1 MKTVVKIVLVAVLAL
16 ASAAPLSA
24 QRYRGDRRVIRGGL
38 MPKPDS
44 LRNDAPA
51 GTSLFSGADSLRQD
65 STALAASDSLRGS
78 DMALASLYRNRPD
91 SLRTG
96 SMADS
101 LLWFA
106 CAETKF
112 DFNRL
117 LPERFGRERQY
128 ALGKTSGRANIL
140 KNLENLG
147 LDLDEATMQKVTGR
161 IIELG
166 DKKEIV
172 TQDDLPYIIS
182 DVLKSEHVEQKIR
195 VINYSLSL
203 SRGLKSLASIA
214 IEVDGTVHQ
223 DSSSGDGQ
231 YDAFMK
237 ALWKIYDRL
246 GKQHPVLLDYNV
258 SIPPGGHTDA
268 LVHTIITW
276 NMDGRVLK
284 TSGLDADQVESAIK
298 ATVKMLNL
306 I

>member
-117 LPERFGRERQY
+117 LPDSLPVLDVVIEAEMADSLKKKREPFFSDSMSLPRCAGSRLRCQDSVRY
-128 ALGKTSGRANIL
+128 TTNSIGNCRYSIRRSAPHSECSYMRTA
-140 KNLENLG
+140 
-147 LDLDEATMQKVTGR
+147 VT
-161 IIELG
+161 
-166 DKKEIV
+166 
-172 TQDDLPYIIS
+172 
-182 DVLKSEHVEQKIR
+182 
-195 VINYSLSL
+195 SL
-203 SRGLKSLASIA
+203 SRNS
-214 IEVDGTVHQ
+214 
-223 DSSSGDGQ
+223 
-231 YDAFMK
+231 M
-237 ALWKIYDRL
+237 
-246 GKQHPVLLDYNV
+246 
-258 SIPPGGHTDA
+258 
-268 LVHTIITW
+268 
-276 NMDGRVLK
+276 
-284 TSGLDADQVESAIK
+284 TS
-298 ATVKMLNL
+298 
-306 I
+306 